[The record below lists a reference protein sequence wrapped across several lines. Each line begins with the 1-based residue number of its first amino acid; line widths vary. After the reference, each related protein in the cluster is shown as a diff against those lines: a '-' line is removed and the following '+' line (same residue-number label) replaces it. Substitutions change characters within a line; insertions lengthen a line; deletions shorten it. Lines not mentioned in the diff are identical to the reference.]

1 MKRLFRKTFLSLSL
15 TILAIASGSGQS
27 ITLIKDQS
35 SVTVSGTSSLHDWH
49 EKAGDFA
56 ATLKLPPD
64 DGTCSVIEQVTFVCK
79 SASLTS
85 ENSIMTDKTHSA
97 LQAKKYPEIVF
108 TSKEPISIPGTDG
121 DFSAVVNGEL
131 NLNGV
136 RKNISFPVKVM
147 LKGTGLSV
155 SGSQALKMS
164 DYNIKSP
171 TAMLG
176 TLKTGDEVTVH
187 IDLKFQISDN
197 K

>member
-1 MKRLFRKTFLSLSL
+1 MKKIISKSFLSLSIAL
-15 TILAIASGSGQS
+15 LAMGAISGQS
-27 ITLIKDQS
+27 ITLIKGES

-49 EKAGDFA
+49 ETAGDFT
-56 ATLKLPPD
+56 ATVRLQTNE
-64 DGTCSVIEQVTFVCK
+64 GTSSEIEQVTFVCK

-85 ENSIMTDKTHSA
+85 ENSIMTDKTHVA
-97 LQAKKYPEIVF
+97 LQAKKYPEIIF
-108 TSKEPISIPGTDG
+108 ISEEPITITVPDG
-121 DFSAVVNGEL
+121 EFSGVVTGEL

-136 RKNISFPVKVM
+136 GKNLSFPVKGTF
-147 LKGTGLSV
+147 KGDRLTA

-187 IDLKFQISDN
+187 FDLKFQVTDI

>member
-1 MKRLFRKTFLSLSL
+1 MKKIISKSFLSLSL
-15 TILAIASGSGQS
+15 ALLALGAVSGQN
-27 ITLIKDQS
+27 ITLIKGES

-49 EKAGDFA
+49 EKAGDFT
-56 ATLKLPPD
+56 ATVKLQPN
-64 DGTCSVIEQVTFVCK
+64 DGASSVIEQVTFVCK

-85 ENSIMTDKTHSA
+85 ENSIMTSKTHAA
-97 LQAKKYPEIVF
+97 LQAKKYPEIIF
-108 TSKEPISIPGTDG
+108 ISKEPITISGPDG
-121 DFSAVVNGEL
+121 KFSGVVKGEL

-136 RKNISFPVKVM
+136 RKNLSFPVK
-147 LKGTGLSV
+147 GSFEGDRLSV

-187 IDLKFQISDN
+187 FDLKFQVTDIQ
-197 K
+197 

>member
-1 MKRLFRKTFLSLSL
+1 MKKKISKFFLSLSIAL
-15 TILAIASGSGQS
+15 LALGAVSGQS
-27 ITLIKDQS
+27 ITLIKGES

-49 EKAGDFA
+49 EKAGDFT
-56 ATLKLPPD
+56 ATVRLQPNE
-64 DGTCSVIEQVTFVCK
+64 GTSSVIEQVTFVCK

-85 ENSIMTDKTHSA
+85 ENSIMTDKTHAA
-97 LQAKKYPEIVF
+97 LQTKKYPEIIF
-108 TSKEPISIPGTDG
+108 LSKEPISITATDG
-121 DFSAVVNGEL
+121 EFSGVVKGEL

-136 RKNISFPVKVM
+136 RKNLSFPVKGT
-147 LKGTGLSV
+147 LKGDRLSV

-187 IDLKFQISDN
+187 FDLKFQVTDI